1 MARTRQKLFYKIGE
15 VCKICEIEP
24 HVLRYWETVF
34 SRLKPVKNRAG
45 QRIYRRTDLEL
56 VEEIKKLLYEQGFT
70 IAGANATLLAEGYGR
85 KEDML
90 LFSESLSASQR
101 RSIQEVKRE
110 LTELEQL
117 LSKNPVQPSRK
128 R

>member
-1 MARTRQKLFYKIGE
+1 MARTRKKLFYKIGE
-15 VCKICEIEP
+15 VSKICEVET

-70 IAGANATLLAEGYGR
+70 IAGANAKLLADGYGG
-85 KEDML
+85 KEDMV

-101 RSIQEVKRE
+101 RTIQEVKRE

-117 LSKNPVQPSRK
+117 LSKSPARK
-128 R
+128 Y

>member
-1 MARTRQKLFYKIGE
+1 MVRTRKKLFYKIGE
-15 VCKICEIEP
+15 VSKICEVET

-70 IAGANATLLAEGYGR
+70 IAGANAKLLADGYGG
-85 KEDML
+85 KEDMV
-90 LFSESLSASQR
+90 LFSQSLSASQR
-101 RSIQEVKRE
+101 RTLQEMKRE

-117 LSKNPVQPSRK
+117 LSKK
-128 R
+128 TAGKY

>member
-1 MARTRQKLFYKIGE
+1 MVRTRKKLFYKIGE
-15 VCKICEIEP
+15 VSKICEVET

-70 IAGANATLLAEGYGR
+70 IAGANAKLLADGYGG
-85 KEDML
+85 KEDMV

-101 RSIQEVKRE
+101 RTLQEVKRE

-117 LSKNPVQPSRK
+117 LSKDPASK
-128 R
+128 H